1 MKDIVK
7 ATIAEFLVVDI
18 EDVSLN
24 THLKD
29 ELGADSLDLIEV
41 FNALEDAT
49 GVDLP
54 KESVRE
60 VETVQ
65 DLVELLLNG

>member
-1 MKDIVK
+1 MKDLVT
-7 ATIAEFLVVDI
+7 ATIAEFLAVDI
-18 EDVSLN
+18 EDVSLD